1 MVPDMIFTSE
11 SVTAGHPDKLCDQIS
26 DAAIDAFLRQDPAAR
41 AIVECAIAS
50 GVIFLAA
57 RFAAAADVDLTS
69 LARKVVAEAGYL
81 DGRFDARRC
90 SILTSFSEFPA
101 DGRAAATTSD
111 DDAAIERVVAQDQA
125 NVFGYACR
133 ETPELMPAPISFAHR
148 VARALDETR
157 RAEGLD
163 ALSPDA
169 KTQVSV
175 RYRDGVPE
183 RIHAISIDAVVAP
196 ARRRELEEK
205 LRVLALRALAD
216 CAPRPDAATE
226 VHLFL
231 DPRESFEVEGPARH
245 AGLTGRKNG
254 IDTYG
259 EYARQSGAALSGKD
273 PSRIDRIGA
282 YAARHAA
289 KNIVGAGLAERCEVH
304 LGYTIGQAR
313 PLGVAV
319 ETFGTG
325 AVSDAELA
333 RRLRERLDFRP
344 AAVARRFALRT
355 RPARAGDDGFY
366 RRLALYGHVGRADL
380 DLPWEATD
388 VVRDLAAA

>member
-26 DAAIDAFLRQDPAAR
+26 DAAIDAFLGQDAAAR

-57 RFAAAADVDLTS
+57 RFAAEADVDLPT
-69 LARKVVAEAGYL
+69 LARKVVAEAGYVE
-81 DGRFDARRC
+81 GRFDARRC
-90 SILTSFSEFPA
+90 SILSSFTELPA
-101 DGRAAATTSD
+101 DLRAPPSD
-111 DDAAIERVVAQDQA
+111 RDEDSEIESIVAQDQA

-148 VARALDETR
+148 VARALDEER
-157 RAEGLD
+157 RGVD
-163 ALSPDA
+163 AGWLSPDA

-175 RYRDGVPE
+175 QYRGGEPARV
-183 RIHAISIDAVVAP
+183 HTISIAAVVSP
-196 ARRRELEEK
+196 EQRRAELEER
-205 LRVLALRALAD
+205 LRLIAIRAFDESPL
-216 CAPRPDAATE
+216 RPDAATE
-226 VHLFL
+226 FNLIL
-231 DPRESFEVEGPARH
+231 NPRAPFDVEGPARH

-259 EYARQSGAALSGKD
+259 EYARHSGAALSGKD
-273 PSRIDRIGA
+273 PSRVDRIGA

-289 KNIVGAGLAERCEVH
+289 KNIVAARLAERCEVH
-304 LGYTIGQAR
+304 LGYAIGRAR
-313 PLGVAV
+313 PLSVAV

-325 AVSDAELA
+325 AMSDPELA
-333 RRLRERLDFRP
+333 RLIEERLDFRP
-344 AAVARRFALRT
+344 AAVERRFTLRT
-355 RPARAGDDGFY
+355 LPSQAGPAGFY

-388 VVRDLAAA
+388 VAETLAR